1 MGNGLVQTLNYRTQ
15 KYLSA
20 LLMLIREAAARTFGG
35 GGLQQRRAPAAFLIQ
50 PQSIEKG
57 ISSHKARVNEY

>member
-20 LLMLIREAAARTFGG
+20 LLMLIREAAARTFWG
-35 GGLQQRRAPAAFLIQ
+35 GGLRQRRAPAA
-50 PQSIEKG
+50 
-57 ISSHKARVNEY
+57 

>member
-20 LLMLIREAAARTFGG
+20 LLMLIREAAARTFWGG
-35 GGLQQRRAPAAFLIQ
+35 GGSSSVELQQPSSFSHRA
-50 PQSIEKG
+50 
-57 ISSHKARVNEY
+57 